1 MNLLPDGYFF
11 AFVMYDSSSFFITL
25 RKRLFRILM
34 KKVDE
39 RENQS
44 VIELFTEVSHPL
56 ISAI

>member
-11 AFVMYDSSSFFITL
+11 AFMMYDSSSFFITL

-44 VIELFTEVSHPL
+44 VIELFT
-56 ISAI
+56 

>member
-1 MNLLPDGYFF
+1 MNLLLDGYFF

-25 RKRLFRILM
+25 GKRLFRILM

-44 VIELFTEVSHPL
+44 VIELFT
-56 ISAI
+56 